1 MSGSSLS
8 AIGVT
13 QRSDLIINPNYPLIV
28 SMTLLLFFGT
38 GFTMWMVS
46 YCMRKGWTIQ
56 EMEHDNYREIQ
67 LSVNIHHENE
77 KLFIENN
84 DFVNHKSELIDH
96 EEDDLEMVNMD
107 IQLDLIEAGQK
118 YLHKWDK
125 RK

>member
-107 IQLDLIEAGQK
+107 IQLDLIEAG
-118 YLHKWDK
+118 
-125 RK
+125 